1 MSTEPQLDQAPTHAQ
16 GHDHGQANGHDHP
29 HRHGHAHDTQHD
41 HSGHTQDHHT
51 HQAHHAHHSGHA
63 SHAHTPAP
71 SVPAEPIDL
80 AAGTPSLL
88 MRSAGTRVAGA
99 LLMISALWLAVGWA
113 LMERA
118 P

>member
-16 GHDHGQANGHDHP
+16 GHDHGQANGHDH
-29 HRHGHAHDTQHD
+29 
-41 HSGHTQDHHT
+41 SGHTHDHHT
-51 HQAHHAHHSGHA
+51 HHAHHSGHA

>member
-1 MSTEPQLDQAPTHAQ
+1 
-16 GHDHGQANGHDHP
+16 
-29 HRHGHAHDTQHD
+29 
-41 HSGHTQDHHT
+41 
-51 HQAHHAHHSGHA
+51 
-63 SHAHTPAP
+63 
-71 SVPAEPIDL
+71 VPAEPIDL

>member
-1 MSTEPQLDQAPTHAQ
+1 MSTEPQLDQAPAHAQ
-16 GHDHGQANGHDHP
+16 GYDPGRANG
-29 HRHGHAHDTQHD
+29 HD
-41 HSGHTQDHHT
+41 HSGHTHSHHT
-51 HQAHHAHHSGHA
+51 HHAHHSGHA